1 MLEFRED
8 LLFASRY
15 FRDSFTIAKNAKLK
29 TREIKYP
36 PNLVR
41 SSLSLPPTRP
51 YEESWE
57 REREPKG
64 QGWYPP
70 LLLQPHTIVPKA
82 KSLNYFN
89 VKTYL
94 IDGYGPSGSCP

>member
-8 LLFASRY
+8 LFFASRY

-36 PNLVR
+36 PNLVP
-41 SSLSLPPTRP
+41 SSLSLS
-51 YEESWE
+51 YSSLWSKL

-70 LLLQPHTIVPKA
+70 LLLQPHTIVPNA
-82 KSLNYFN
+82 KFN

-94 IDGYGPSGSCP
+94 IDVYGPSGSCP